1 MEENKYFVVF
11 GAPPRHATGPL
22 NFEDAVN
29 LWNVMRKYHDYVYV
43 CQVALDW
50 DGKYAKIEK

>member
-11 GAPPRHATGPL
+11 GVPPRRATGPL
-22 NFEDAVN
+22 NFMDAVN
-29 LWNVMRKYHDYVYV
+29 LWNVMRKYQEYVYV

-50 DGKYAKIEK
+50 EGKYAEIKK

>member
-11 GAPPRHATGPL
+11 DAPPRGAIGPS
-22 NFEDAVN
+22 NFEEAVR
-29 LWNVMRKYHDYVYV
+29 LWNIMRMYKEYVYV

-50 DGKYAKIEK
+50 EGKYAKIEK